1 MMKESAYK
9 VKNFSVDAIIACV
22 LGGVSAVCMLGAVV
36 ISYFYNGYGPAAV
49 GLLGIASFIL
59 SLMGITFSVHA
70 WKSVDGGLLMK
81 RIAMILNAV
90 LLLITVFLYVWGWV
104 R

>member
-9 VKNFSVDAIIACV
+9 VKNYSVDAVIACV
-22 LGGVSAVCMLGAVV
+22 LGGVSAVCMSGAVAT
-36 ISYFYNGYGPAAV
+36 SYFYDGFGPAAV

-59 SLMGITFSVHA
+59 SLIGIIFSVYA

-90 LLLITVFLYVWGWV
+90 LLLVTVFLYVWGWV
-104 R
+104 K